1 MEGELHCES
10 RPAAATRTLA
20 EPELVADQHS
30 AGGTLRVK
38 THVLHADD
46 FLALML
52 ADGVPDRHVVGGQM
66 QLVGTGQRVIKGERI
81 RRHLDR
87 LV

>member
-38 THVLHADD
+38 THVLDAND
-46 FLALML
+46 F
-52 ADGVPDRHVVGGQM
+52 VPSCSLTVYQIVTSSAGRCNS
-66 QLVGTGQRVIKGERI
+66 
-81 RRHLDR
+81 
-87 LV
+87 